1 MYCKSSNNIYRFD
14 LNTGQLEK
22 TIRVYIKNLKSFVF
36 NEDFY
41 FLSENDLV
49 RMDSKGKMKE
59 FGFEMTLNSLF
70 FNKSDNSLYV
80 VA

>member
-1 MYCKSSNNIYRFD
+1 VYCKSSNNIYRFD